1 MNRYTKIIVAMF
13 LMIFTFVS
21 TLQPLAVQAATK
33 LADGEYSI
41 GFKVL
46 KDTSDEESMM
56 NQYSVSPGTLKVKDG
71 KKKVSFTLTNSSWIT
86 KFETEKAGKLVATN
100 VISEDKEKDTRV
112 VEFDVED
119 VEKVL
124 NAKVKVDIDFLNY
137 HHEYDVR
144 IAFDQNSITPI
155 HVEQPNEKEDPAN
168 KPDPNEKP
176 DPSQKPDQ
184 KPDPDQQPNSNT
196 ITDGAYSIPFKV
208 LKDQTDEESKM
219 NTYMVNPGVLKVENG
234 KKKAIVTLKSS
245 SLIKNFQT
253 EKDGTFVD
261 AKVVSEDTEKD
272 TRVVEFEVND
282 LSKKLN
288 TKVFIEMA
296 SRNYKQTHDVQL
308 LFEQDKLEQIKN
320 EEKQPEVEKP
330 EAEKPEVEK
339 PEAEK
344 PEAEKPEAEKPE
356 AEKPEAEKPEV
367 EKPEVE
373 KPEVEKP
380 EAEKPE
386 AEKPEV
392 EKPEVEKPDAETI
405 KDGEYSINF
414 KALKDQTDEISMMN
428 TYTKSPG
435 VLKVKD
441 GKKYVSFTLTN
452 SSWITKFE
460 FEKNGS
466 FVDAHV
472 ISEDKKADTRVV
484 EVEVPDLSK
493 KLNAKVKVDIDSM
506 NYHHFYDIQF
516 AFDKGSIKPLDSQG
530 GNNNQGGNDN
540 QGGNNNQDENNKPRV
555 IVDSKN
561 LVDGQYDI
569 TFKVLKDKTDEIS
582 KMHDYVVNPA
592 KLIVKDGKKYI
603 EMTLKN
609 SAWITKF
616 QAENNELFADAKVV
630 NEDKNANTR
639 VVQFEVEDLFKKL
652 NAKVKVDIDEMNYH
666 HFYNVQI
673 QFDTNNIGALGTI
686 KEEPKNEPK
695 NPVTTPKVD
704 NVKTLGT
711 PDFNR
716 NADGHKKKEDTKND
730 SKKEKNSKTADTA
743 QLGLYMVLLL
753 GSLALLVRKY
763 RAGRL

>member
-1 MNRYTKIIVAMF
+1 MNRYVKIIVAMF
-13 LMIFTFVS
+13 LMVFTFVS
-21 TLQPLAVQAATK
+21 TLQPLAVQAATQ

-71 KKKVSFTLTNSSWIT
+71 KKKVSFTLEHSSWIT
-86 KFETEKAGKLVATN
+86 KFETEKNGQFVATN

-112 VEFDVED
+112 VEFEVDD

-137 HHEYDVR
+137 HHDYDVR

-196 ITDGAYSIPFKV
+196 IKDGEYSIPFKV

-234 KKKAIVTLKSS
+234 KKKAIVTLTSS

-253 EKDGTFVD
+253 EKDGAFVD
-261 AKVVSEDTEKD
+261 AKVVSEDKEKD
-272 TRVVEFEVND
+272 TRVVEFEVDD

-296 SRNYKQTHDVQL
+296 SRNYKQTHEVQL
-308 LFEQDKLEQIKN
+308 QFNEDKLEPIKNEEKQPEVDKPIVETIKDGEYSIPFKVLKDKTDEESRMKENVVSPAVLKVENGKKKATVTLTDNASIKNFQTEKDGSFVDAKVVSEDKEKNTRVVEFEVDNLSKKLNTKVFIEVASRNYKQTHELQLQFNEDKLEPIKN

-330 EAEKPEVEK
+330 NV
-339 PEAEK
+339 
-344 PEAEKPEAEKPE
+344 
-356 AEKPEAEKPEV
+356 
-367 EKPEVE
+367 
-373 KPEVEKP
+373 
-380 EAEKPE
+380 
-386 AEKPEV
+386 
-392 EKPEVEKPDAETI
+392 ETI

-414 KALKDQTDEISMMN
+414 KALKDQSEEISMMN

-452 SSWITKFE
+452 SAWITKFE

-466 FVDAHV
+466 FVDASV
-472 ISEDKKADTRVV
+472 VSEDKKADTRVV
-484 EVEVPDLSK
+484 EVAVDDLSK

-516 AFDKGSIKPLDSQG
+516 AFDKGSIK
-530 GNNNQGGNDN
+530 
-540 QGGNNNQDENNKPRV
+540 R
-555 IVDSKN
+555 
-561 LVDGQYDI
+561 
-569 TFKVLKDKTDEIS
+569 
-582 KMHDYVVNPA
+582 
-592 KLIVKDGKKYI
+592 
-603 EMTLKN
+603 
-609 SAWITKF
+609 
-616 QAENNELFADAKVV
+616 
-630 NEDKNANTR
+630 
-639 VVQFEVEDLFKKL
+639 
-652 NAKVKVDIDEMNYH
+652 
-666 HFYNVQI
+666 
-673 QFDTNNIGALGTI
+673 
-686 KEEPKNEPK
+686 
-695 NPVTTPKVD
+695 
-704 NVKTLGT
+704 
-711 PDFNR
+711 
-716 NADGHKKKEDTKND
+716 
-730 SKKEKNSKTADTA
+730 
-743 QLGLYMVLLL
+743 
-753 GSLALLVRKY
+753 
-763 RAGRL
+763 